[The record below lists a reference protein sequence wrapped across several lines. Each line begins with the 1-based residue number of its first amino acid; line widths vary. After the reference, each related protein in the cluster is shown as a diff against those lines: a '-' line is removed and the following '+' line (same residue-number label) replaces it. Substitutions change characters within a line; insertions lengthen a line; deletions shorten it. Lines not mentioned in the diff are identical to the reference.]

1 MRIETPSHAALR
13 PILLARLDP
22 LRGPLEALPEESGEK
37 HENRVATA
45 LMARYRDTRES
56 AAFEELYSLSRA
68 SVLAWIKSLLG
79 RELAHLD
86 PNELLQDTFINVYRY
101 PAAFRDDHPGSFRV
115 WVRTIAGNVL
125 RRAAAQRGRTLP
137 LATDEPMEL
146 VDQKL
151 GPMQQVDDG
160 EATDRLRRAWVLL
173 LCLYAEAWKELSL
186 RDRRTLHLVEVEGL
200 SYQEAGVVLAV
211 GRSNMKMIVF
221 RSRKRIARRM
231 RDALSRA
238 AGRARPCSGPML
250 VA

>member
-1 MRIETPSHAALR
+1 MRTATPSHAT
-13 PILLARLDP
+13 LLSAREARLAG
-22 LRGPLEALPEESGEK
+22 LRAPFAAHPGEGPEE
-37 HENRVATA
+37 HENRAGTA

-56 AAFEELYSLSRA
+56 AAFEELYALSRA

-79 RELAHLD
+79 RELVHLD

-125 RRAAAQRGRTLP
+125 RRAAAQRGRALP
-137 LATDEPMEL
+137 LESEEPMEL

-151 GPMQQVDDG
+151 GPVQQVDDG

-173 LCLYAEAWKELSL
+173 LCLYAQAWKELSQ

-200 SYQEAGVVLAV
+200 SYQEAGVLLAV

-231 RDALSRA
+231 RDALNRA
-238 AGRARPCSGPML
+238 TGRAPARPPML